1 MLLFWL
7 FPMVII
13 IIMRGIMLSLSLF
26 IIMACDK
33 VHKDFK
39 NYDTLLCIPLAHH
52 HQHHI
57 RIHAAGG
64 SGLAILLILMLSPC
78 GGLLRIIACR
88 DTNHGEEEEGEDRK
102 GRLHLSRIIMV

>member
-1 MLLFWL
+1 
-7 FPMVII
+7 MVII
-13 IIMRGIMLSLSLF
+13 IIMRGITLSLSLF

-39 NYDTLLCIPLAHH
+39 NYDTLLCIPLTHH

-64 SGLAILLILMLSPC
+64 RGLTILLILLLLSPC
-78 GGLLRIIACR
+78 VGLLNIIACR
-88 DTNHGEEEEGEDRK
+88 DTNHGEEEGEDSK
-102 GRLHLSRIIMV
+102 NRLHLSRIIMV